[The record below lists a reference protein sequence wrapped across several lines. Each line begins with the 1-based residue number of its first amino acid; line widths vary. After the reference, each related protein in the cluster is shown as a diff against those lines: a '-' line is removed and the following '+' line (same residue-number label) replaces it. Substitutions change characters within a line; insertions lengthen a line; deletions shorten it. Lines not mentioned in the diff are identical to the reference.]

1 MAANKDPLGDFMKK
15 KDAAQ
20 GARMKKINPKGRKLD
35 KNGNPIITK
44 EELAKSGMTLRE
56 FMNKERGL
64 TARAD
69 PPKKV
74 APSKDITA
82 PMQGPAVKAN
92 PAADQKD
99 TNDRVM
105 RDEARKRGAAPRS
118 RGNVERETGDKMR
131 EIIEEQATKERMDT
145 YPLGMKKG
153 GKVKGMHRMP
163 DGKMMK
169 DSAHK
174 KHGGKVQKY
183 SRGGGI
189 AVKGL
194 GKGRMC

>member
-1 MAANKDPLGDFMKK
+1 MAMKKDPLGDFMKE

-35 KNGNPIITK
+35 KNGNPVITK

-56 FMNKERGL
+56 FMNNERGL

-69 PPKKV
+69 SPKKA
-74 APSKDITA
+74 APTKDITA

-105 RDEARKRGAAPRS
+105 SDEARKRGAAPRS

-145 YPLGMKKG
+145 SPLGMKKG

-174 KHGGKVQKY
+174 KQGGKVAKY

-189 AVKGL
+189 AVKGF
-194 GKGRMC
+194 GKGKMC